1 MSTLFF
7 TLAAL
12 SSVVM
17 FFVALVGCMEM
28 MLPREP
34 AKSKREETFR
44 FLDAVLLHGAVWS
57 VQSFRQ
63 NWRARHHARR
73 LLYWAFGF
81 LAASLLFAGLHI
93 WAEISKL

>member
-12 SSVVM
+12 SAVLM
-17 FFVALVGCMEM
+17 FIIAMAGCMEM

-34 AKSKREETFR
+34 AKSKKEEMFR
-44 FLDAVLLHGAVWS
+44 LLDLVFFHGAVWS
-57 VQSFRQ
+57 FQSFRE
-63 NWRARHHARR
+63 NWRVRNRARR

-81 LAASLLFAGLHI
+81 LGATLLFCCLDV
-93 WAEISKL
+93 WAEISR

>member
-1 MSTLFF
+1 MGTLYF

-12 SSVVM
+12 SAVM
-17 FFVALVGCMEM
+17 MFMVALARCMEM

-34 AKSKREETFR
+34 AKSKKEEMFR
-44 FLDAVLLHGAVWS
+44 LLDIMVLQGAVWS

-63 NWRARHHARR
+63 NWRVRHHARR

-81 LAASLLFAGLHI
+81 LGATLLFCCLDV
-93 WAEISKL
+93 WTEISR